1 MSTIFSANNLSYMS
15 SNKLIIKNATFDI
28 KKNMITIIKGPNGAG
43 KTTLLKVL
51 FGILEPSSGVIQRQF
66 DAKQNEL
73 SFIFQNPVFLNRSIE
88 DNLNH
93 VLFCKNINKDKWKA
107 LILNTL
113 KEFNLEYMLTLSL
126 KSLSGGELQLLALVR
141 GILIHPDILF
151 YDEPT
156 NNLDNDNIETIIKM
170 INKFYMKGSSIIIV
184 SHDDILISK
193 LQHNEISMKEGVV
206 AS

>member
-1 MSTIFSANNLSYMS
+1 MSYKI

-28 KKNMITIIKGPNGAG
+28 KKNTITIIKGPNGAG

-51 FGILEPSSGVIQRQF
+51 FGILEPSSGAIRRQF

-113 KEFNLEYMLTLSL
+113 EEFNLEYMLTLSL

-141 GILIHPDILF
+141 GILVQPDILF

-156 NNLDNDNIETIIKM
+156 NNLDADNIETIIKM
-170 INKFYMKGSSIIIV
+170 INKFYIRGSSIIIV
-184 SHDDILISK
+184 SHDDMLISK
-193 LQHNEISMKEGVV
+193 LQHNEILMMEGVV
-206 AS
+206 SS

>member
-1 MSTIFSANNLSYMS
+1 LTYKE
-15 SNKLIIKNATFDI
+15 SNKFIIKNATFDI
-28 KKNMITIIKGPNGAG
+28 KKNIITIIKGPNGAG
-43 KTTLLKVL
+43 KTTLLKIL
-51 FGILEPSSGVIQRQF
+51 FGMLEPTSGEIHRKF
-66 DAKQNEL
+66 DIKKTEL
-73 SFIFQNPVFLNRSIE
+73 SYIFQNSVFLNRSVE
-88 DNLNH
+88 DNLKH
-93 VLFCKNINKDKWKA
+93 VLFCKNIDKTKWKT

-206 AS
+206 SS

>member
-1 MSTIFSANNLSYMS
+1 MSTIFSANNLSYKV

-28 KKNMITIIKGPNGAG
+28 KKNMITIIRGPNGAG

-206 AS
+206 SS

>member
-1 MSTIFSANNLSYMS
+1 MSTIFSANNLSYMV

>member
-1 MSTIFSANNLSYMS
+1 MSTIFSANNMSYKI

-28 KKNMITIIKGPNGAG
+28 KKNTITIIKGPNGAG

-51 FGILEPSSGVIQRQF
+51 FGILEPSSGTIRRQF

-113 KEFNLEYMLTLSL
+113 KEFDLEYMLTLSL

-141 GILIHPDILF
+141 GILVQPDILF

-156 NNLDNDNIETIIKM
+156 NNLDADNIETIIKM
-170 INKFYMKGSSIIIV
+170 INKFYIRGSSIIIV
-184 SHDDILISK
+184 SHDDMLISK
-193 LQHNEISMKEGVV
+193 LQHNEILMMEGVV
-206 AS
+206 SS

>member
-1 MSTIFSANNLSYMS
+1 MSTIFSANNLSYKV

-66 DAKQNEL
+66 DAEQNEL

-206 AS
+206 SS

>member
-1 MSTIFSANNLSYMS
+1 MSTIFSANNLSYMV

-193 LQHNEISMKEGVV
+193 LKHNEISMKEGVV
-206 AS
+206 SS